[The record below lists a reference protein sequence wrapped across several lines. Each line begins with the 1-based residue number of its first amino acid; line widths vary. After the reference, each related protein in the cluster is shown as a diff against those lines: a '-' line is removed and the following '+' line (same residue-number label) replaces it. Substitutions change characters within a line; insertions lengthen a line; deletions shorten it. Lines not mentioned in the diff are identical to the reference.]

1 MSSVIKNKKALR
13 LMIGYVILITI
24 AVAMSIIV
32 YQWMKSYVPKE
43 KLQCPEDVSLFI
55 KNYSCDGNWLNITL
69 KNNGNFGVSG
79 YFVHI
84 SNKSG
89 VKLATIDLSQ
99 RLKGGGFIV
108 GNSVLFSYSINNSFE
123 PNQESTQEFNTTGI
137 TPIYS
142 IEITPVRYQKENNK
156 LRFASCSTSISK
168 ENLNC

>member
-1 MSSVIKNKKALR
+1 MSSVTKNKKALS

-24 AVAMSIIV
+24 AVAMSIII

-55 KNYSCDGNWLNITL
+55 KNYSCDSDWLNMTL

-79 YFVHI
+79 YFVHL
-84 SNKSG
+84 SNKSD
-89 VKLATIDLSQ
+89 VELATVDLSQ
-99 RLKGGGFIV
+99 RLKGGGVIV
-108 GNSVLFSYSINNSFE
+108 GNSVLFSYNTNNSFE
-123 PNQESTQEFNTTGI
+123 PNKESTQEFDITGI

-156 LRFASCSTSISK
+156 LRFVSCSTSISK